1 MKKSVIDLFLIL
13 LVATVS
19 QAVAAGTALDEAFSL
34 YKGKENLTF
43 SAERGKEM
51 WNKKVVAD
59 EKPLERDCNSC
70 HGKDFSKP
78 GKHVKTGKKIE
89 PMAPSVNKERF
100 TELKKI
106 EKWFKRNCKWTY
118 GRECTN
124 QEKGDLLTF
133 LSQQ

>member
-1 MKKSVIDLFLIL
+1 MKTKVFSL
-13 LVATVS
+13 LVLTIIFMS
-19 QAVAAGTALDEAFSL
+19 QSALAGTVLDEAFAL

-51 WNKKVVAD
+51 WNKKVISD
-59 EKPLERDCNSC
+59 EKPKERDCNSC
-70 HGKDFSKP
+70 HGKDFTKP
-78 GKHVKTGKKIE
+78 GKHVKTGKKID

-100 TELKKI
+100 TEMKKI
-106 EKWFKRNCKWTY
+106 KKWFKRNCKWTY

-124 QEKGDLLTF
+124 QEKGDFLMY

>member
-1 MKKSVIDLFLIL
+1 MKKLMLVISIFLMSQSVF
-13 LVATVS
+13 AE
-19 QAVAAGTALDEAFSL
+19 TALEQAFKL
-34 YKGKENLTF
+34 YKGKDNLTF

-51 WNKKVVAD
+51 WNKKVIAD
-59 EKPLERDCNSC
+59 EKPRERDCNAC

-89 PMAPSVNKERF
+89 PMSPKVNKERF

-106 EKWFKRNCKWTY
+106 KKWFKRNCKWTY

-124 QEKGDLLTF
+124 QEKGDFLLF

>member
-1 MKKSVIDLFLIL
+1 MKKLLLTIVLFLT
-13 LVATVS
+13 ANT
-19 QAVAAGTALDEAFSL
+19 AVAETALEQAFAI

-51 WNKKVVAD
+51 WNKKVIAKD
-59 EKPLERDCNSC
+59 GKERDCNSC

-78 GKHVKTGKKIE
+78 GKHVRTGKEID
-89 PMAPSVNKERF
+89 PMSPKVNKERY

-106 EKWFKRNCKWTY
+106 KKWFKRNCKWMY
-118 GRECTN
+118 ARECTN
-124 QEKGDLLTF
+124 QEKGDFLLF

>member
-1 MKKSVIDLFLIL
+1 MKKSALNLIFIFLVL
-13 LVATVS
+13 TVS
-19 QAVAAGTALDEAFSL
+19 QSVTAGTVLDEAFAL

-51 WNKKVVAD
+51 WNKTVKAD
-59 EKPLERDCNSC
+59 EKPFERDCNAC
-70 HGKDFSKP
+70 HGKDFTKP
-78 GKHVKTGKKIE
+78 GKHVKTGKKID

-100 TELKKI
+100 TKMKTI
-106 EKWFKRNCKWTY
+106 KKWFKRNCKWVY

-124 QEKGDLLTF
+124 QEKGDFLMY